1 MNRMLHDCL
10 PRVAVFVSETTLRL
24 AELPV
29 AFGFPQ
35 STAGV
40 QSFNLQGVP
49 SVSPDPKSPALTRWL
64 ASLPSPVFAL
74 FAALVA
80 FSTYFS
86 MYAFRRPFTAAAF
99 EGQMFVGG
107 AVALKTAFVLSQILG
122 YTVSKYLGVKIC
134 SETKQSGRAFT
145 LVGLILFAELALLLF
160 AVLPGSWKVIAI
172 FLNGLPLGMVWGLV
186 VAYLEGRR
194 CSDFVLAGLCGSFII
209 ASAMVKDVGRWLMK
223 SGGISES
230 WMPFAAGALFIPVFI
245 LSVYLLSSLPPPDAA
260 DRAARVPRV
269 PMDKAARRA
278 FIRRFAPGLVA
289 LFAFYFFLTAF
300 RDFRDNYGV
309 EIFKSLGYGADQAG
323 LFTRTEIPV
332 AVGSLVALA
341 LLNLIRNNRLALMAT
356 YGFMLLGMA
365 LLAGST
371 IAMRQH
377 LIGGLPWMVA
387 TGLGAYLAYAPIN
400 AVLFERLMAA
410 TGSAGTAVFGIQLA
424 DSIGYTGSVLV
435 QLYKDL
441 GSKALSRLEFF
452 NTFSLLLGLG
462 GFALVAYGAFYFF
475 RRAHPTPEP
484 L

>member
-1 MNRMLHDCL
+1 M
-10 PRVAVFVSETTLRL
+10 PEAAPVL
-24 AELPV
+24 AELPETV
-29 AFGFPQ
+29 DLPQ
-35 STAGV
+35 STTGPHCD
-40 QSFNLQGVP
+40 SFGIVP
-49 SVSPDPKSPALTRWL
+49 SESPDPGSGALTRWL
-64 ASLPSPVFAL
+64 SSLPDPAFAL
-74 FAALVA
+74 FAAVVA
-80 FSTYFS
+80 FAAYFS

-99 EGQMFVGG
+99 EGQMFAGG
-107 AVALKTAFVLSQILG
+107 AVALKTAFVLSQIIG
-122 YTVSKYLGVKIC
+122 YTASKYLGVKVC

-145 LVGLILFAELALLLF
+145 LVGLILLSELALLLF
-160 AVLPGSWKVIAI
+160 ALLPGSWKVIAI

-209 ASAMVKDVGRWLMK
+209 ASAMVKDVGRWLM
-223 SGGISES
+223 GDWGISES
-230 WMPFAAGALFIPVFI
+230 WMPFSAGALFIPVFMM
-245 LSVYLLSSLPPPDAA
+245 SVYLLASLPPPDAA
-260 DRAARVPRV
+260 DRAARVPRA
-269 PMDKAARRA
+269 PMDKPARRA
-278 FIRRFAPGLVA
+278 FMQRFAPGLVA

-300 RDFRDNYGV
+300 RDFRDNYGI
-309 EIFKSLGYGADQAG
+309 EIFKSLGYGADQTG

-341 LLNLIRNNRLALMAT
+341 LLNLIRDNRLALMAT
-356 YGFMLLGMA
+356 YGFMLLGMV
-365 LLAGST
+365 LLAGAT
-371 IAMRQH
+371 IAMRH
-377 LIGGLPWMVA
+377 NVIGGLPWMVA

-441 GSKALSRLEFF
+441 ADKAASRLEFF

-462 GFALVAYGAFYFF
+462 GFALAAFGAVYFF
-475 RRAHPTPEP
+475 RRAHPVPES

>member
-1 MNRMLHDCL
+1 M
-10 PRVAVFVSETTLRL
+10 
-24 AELPV
+24 PV
-29 AFGFPQ
+29 AFGFPP
-35 STAGV
+35 STAGI
-40 QSFNLQGVP
+40 QSYSLQGVP
-49 SVSPDPKSPALTRWL
+49 FVKPDPDGRALTRWL
-64 ASLPSPVFAL
+64 SSLPSPAFAL

-80 FSTYFS
+80 FSAYFS

-99 EGQMFVGG
+99 DGQMFVGG

-134 SETKQSGRAFT
+134 SETKQAGRAFT

-160 AVLPGSWKVIAI
+160 AILPGSWKVIAI

-194 CSDFVLAGLCGSFII
+194 SSDFVLAGLCGSFII

-223 SGGISES
+223 DWGVSES
-230 WMPFAAGALFIPVFI
+230 WMPVSAGALFIPVFI
-245 LSVYLLSSLPPPDAA
+245 LSVYLLASLPPPDAA
-260 DRAARVPRV
+260 DRAARVPRA
-269 PMDKAARRA
+269 PMDKPARRA

-309 EIFKSLGYGADQAG
+309 EIFKSLGYGADQTG

-371 IAMRQH
+371 IAMRQN

-424 DSIGYTGSVLV
+424 DSIGYTGSVMV

-441 GSKALSRLEFF
+441 ADKAASRLEFF

-462 GFALVAYGAFYFF
+462 GFALVAFGAFYFF
-475 RRAHPTPEP
+475 RRAHPNPES